1 MTAPV
6 PSREPDKLSAG
17 TTWTWRRDDLS
28 DYPANGGWSL
38 SYAFAML
45 GAQFVVN
52 GGMVVA
58 SGASFLVTVPV
69 ATTSPIVPGT
79 YTWGARVAD
88 GGGNVYEA
96 GRGRLLVLP
105 SLVAG
110 ADPRTHARKVLD
122 AIEAAIEGRASR
134 TDLQYE
140 IGGQRLAAAPVEHPA
155 RRPGQ
160 AAADV
165 SRRGRRR
172 GRTRPRRPRPQR
184 PPAGAVA
191 LLAPGGR
198 RPMAERLA
206 AVPLNTRS

>member
-140 IGGQRLAAAPVEHPA
+140 IAVNGSLRRLWSIAH
-155 RRPGQ
+155 
-160 AAADV
+160 ADLV
-165 SRRGRRR
+165 KLRQTYRAEVAGEEERDRVAQGRSGRRR
-172 GRTRPRRPRPQR
+172 VLSRFSRPVGGGQWPNGW
-184 PPAGAVA
+184 PPF
-191 LLAPGGR
+191 R
-198 RPMAERLA
+198 
-206 AVPLNTRS
+206 